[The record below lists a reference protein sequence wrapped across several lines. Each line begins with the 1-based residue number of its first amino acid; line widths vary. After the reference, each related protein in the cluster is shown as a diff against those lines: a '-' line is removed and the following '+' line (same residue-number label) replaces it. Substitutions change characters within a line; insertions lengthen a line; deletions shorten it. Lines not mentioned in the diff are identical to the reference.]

1 MLLAAVLL
9 PVAVVAIVLV
19 IERLEVPAF
28 LAIMFVVVAYGISA
42 AMTWQSIGR
51 AFGLGFVAALEQP
64 GLLVVA
70 GSLAGTLLLKQPL
83 PRAGVALAGA
93 MAGLGGSPSAG
104 LALLQPAGRAIALAL
119 TILTVHGL
127 LAPSPLAVAAAF
139 VMKADLGTMAVLAL
153 PATVIVLAAV
163 WLLAARERMAGSLSW
178 GWLAV
183 VLPLALLIVQAVA
196 QVPSEPLGKGGAR
209 EFYTGISKP
218 LVLAVLAVALATALS
233 RRWQPQALADTR
245 WASLLL
251 ASLPPASGLTTHS
264 CSCGQEFASGSFSL
278 RLSASA

>member
-104 LALLQPAGRAIALAL
+104 LALLQPAGRAIALD
-119 TILTVHGL
+119 H
-127 LAPSPLAVAAAF
+127 
-139 VMKADLGTMAVLAL
+139 
-153 PATVIVLAAV
+153 
-163 WLLAARERMAGSLSW
+163 
-178 GWLAV
+178 
-183 VLPLALLIVQAVA
+183 
-196 QVPSEPLGKGGAR
+196 
-209 EFYTGISKP
+209 
-218 LVLAVLAVALATALS
+218 
-233 RRWQPQALADTR
+233 
-245 WASLLL
+245 
-251 ASLPPASGLTTHS
+251 
-264 CSCGQEFASGSFSL
+264 
-278 RLSASA
+278 